1 MRFTFI
7 ENDND
12 LRESFSNY
20 FKFLFNKNLFF
31 SEDCLQNDLNIGDQI
46 FIMDPIEVNGE
57 FFSIF
62 TLWVEY
68 VKEGKLPLR
77 LIILNYEKIEN
88 LSSNPFFI
96 NLIDSD
102 CLLSDKIE
110 IVLSVDDLSVYDY
123 VANFQATNIVDVLKV
138 FFKGHGQES
147 LIKILTDLDQYFQQ
161 GPQLVAM
168 DDYTVEECVQELIV
182 KRAIP
187 KWESF
192 KERYDKYLLYF
203 RYTPFFKEI
212 QGLTDY
218 FRKVDAYLQNI
229 PKTKEAF
236 IQARISEEIRK
247 ARVILE
253 DIDRKYIGS
262 ERPIQL

>member
-1 MRFTFI
+1 
-7 ENDND
+7 
-12 LRESFSNY
+12 
-20 FKFLFNKNLFF
+20 
-31 SEDCLQNDLNIGDQI
+31 
-46 FIMDPIEVNGE
+46 
-57 FFSIF
+57 
-62 TLWVEY
+62 
-68 VKEGKLPLR
+68 
-77 LIILNYEKIEN
+77 
-88 LSSNPFFI
+88 
-96 NLIDSD
+96 
-102 CLLSDKIE
+102 
-110 IVLSVDDLSVYDY
+110 
-123 VANFQATNIVDVLKV
+123 
-138 FFKGHGQES
+138 
-147 LIKILTDLDQYFQQ
+147 
-161 GPQLVAM
+161 VAM